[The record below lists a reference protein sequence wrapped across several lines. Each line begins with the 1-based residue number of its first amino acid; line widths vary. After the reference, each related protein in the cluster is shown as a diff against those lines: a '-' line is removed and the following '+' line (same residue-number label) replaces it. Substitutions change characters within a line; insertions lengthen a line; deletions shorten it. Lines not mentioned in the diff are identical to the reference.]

1 MCIRDSTFTL
11 VNFQDE
17 MGFGITQEPQRWI
30 PDIPGLAKVWQTQ
43 PAAYAIMPVD
53 YYPQLQ
59 KAGLTMK
66 TIYAD
71 TQYIVV
77 SKP

>member
-1 MCIRDSTFTL
+1 MA
-11 VNFQDE
+11 
-17 MGFGITQEPQRWI
+17 FGITQEPQRWL
-30 PDIPGLAKVWQTQ
+30 PDIASMAKVWQTQ
-43 PAAYAIMPVD
+43 SAAYAIMPVD